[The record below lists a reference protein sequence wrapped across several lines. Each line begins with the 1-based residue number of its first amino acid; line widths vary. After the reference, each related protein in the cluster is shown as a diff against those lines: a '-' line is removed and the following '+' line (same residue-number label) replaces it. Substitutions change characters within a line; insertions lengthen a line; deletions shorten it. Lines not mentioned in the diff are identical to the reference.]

1 MNVRPPKTPIHRE
14 NDSSTHGLYQ
24 KYHSKEVC
32 CKLKLRMVTC
42 VMNTLTNNLMFNENA
57 GKAIIIF
64 WKWLHHK
71 RDFYITAQLKEKLP
85 ESPWHMYIKS
95 PIWS

>member
-1 MNVRPPKTPIHRE
+1 
-14 NDSSTHGLYQ
+14 
-24 KYHSKEVC
+24 
-32 CKLKLRMVTC
+32 
-42 VMNTLTNNLMFNENA
+42 MNTLTNNLMFNENA

-71 RDFYITAQLKEKLP
+71 RDFYITAQMREKLP
-85 ESPWHMYIKS
+85 ESPWYMDIKS